1 MGFLVAIVRP
11 YKKTFMNVSD
21 MLIFANMALVDI
33 LLGGGLDYYYH
44 SSLFWIVVS
53 TLTYI
58 PLLVL
63 TVAIAFIIIKE
74 IIVLPKEYRCR
85 EITTNEFGL

>member
-1 MGFLVAIVRP
+1 
-11 YKKTFMNVSD
+11 MNVSD
-21 MLIFANMALVDI
+21 TLIFANMALIDI

-44 SSLFWIVVS
+44 SSLFWIVGCQHVNLYSTVS
-53 TLTYI
+53 IDSSYCFHNNKKT
-58 PLLVL
+58 
-63 TVAIAFIIIKE
+63 KE

>member
-1 MGFLVAIVRP
+1 
-11 YKKTFMNVSD
+11 MNVSD
-21 MLIFANMALVDI
+21 MLIFANMALIDI
-33 LLGGGLDYYYH
+33 LLGRGLDYFFTTH
-44 SSLFWIVVS
+44 PSSGWLVVS
-53 TLTYI
+53 MLTYI

-63 TVAIAFIIIKE
+63 TVAIAFII